1 VLRILHNPRYAGA
14 FTFGRHRDI
23 RLPGGKLS
31 RTVLPRE
38 EWISFIPGAHPGYL
52 TLEQYD
58 ANRAR
63 LAANAAAHGR
73 DRTAGPP
80 RVLRDAED
88 ADEGGVHDAD
98 GKSDES
104 GGVVSKVS
112 ATSAR
117 CLLDRSQGRTQQ
129 AGLCLRAGEAG
140 QRAGGSREWRWRV
153 SLPGTRSAAG
163 PGSAP

>member
-1 VLRILHNPRYAGA
+1 MLLLALQKAGA
-14 FTFGRHRDI
+14 ED
-23 RLPGGKLS
+23 
-31 RTVLPRE
+31 
-38 EWISFIPGAHPGYL
+38 
-52 TLEQYD
+52 
-58 ANRAR
+58 
-63 LAANAAAHGR
+63 LAATLSDRAAVHATLDDPEGI
-73 DRTAGPP
+73 AVLLL
-80 RVLRDAED
+80 VLRDAED